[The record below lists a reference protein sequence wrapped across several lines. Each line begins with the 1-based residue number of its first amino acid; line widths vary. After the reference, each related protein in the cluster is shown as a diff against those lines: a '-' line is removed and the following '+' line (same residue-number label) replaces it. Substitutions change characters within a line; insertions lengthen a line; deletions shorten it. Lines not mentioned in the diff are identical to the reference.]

1 VRDVVLS
8 VPDLCARRVPDLDVK
23 SGQRMT
29 GWATVEVFDLPR
41 WATLVLPLGPLSS
54 AVLRITR
61 RRGVLVE
68 LPVARVTSRRRRVAE
83 VVAGTGV
90 VAGLLAL
97 VEGLVRGRGSL
108 AGVGAAL
115 LVAGVLVATAGLSRL
130 WVRGRLEGTG
140 VHLWGVHR
148 AFVDG
153 VSFVRQVG
161 RSSPD
166 AAASL
171 VRSSLPPG

>member
-1 VRDVVLS
+1 MVLS

-41 WATLVLPLGPLSS
+41 WAALVLPLGPLSS

-83 VVAGTGV
+83 VVAGAGV
-90 VAGLLAL
+90 VGGLLAL
-97 VEGLVRGRGSL
+97 AEGLVRGRGSL
-108 AGVGAAL
+108 AAVGAAL

-153 VSFVRQVG
+153 VYFVRHVG
-161 RSSPD
+161 RSSSPD